1 MKQIMTFELYKSTYM
16 SAADKLEQGHKK
28 RSEELKKHAVERG
41 ISAFTS
47 KEGFDRIYPH
57 PFVFENHS
65 KLKDREDFLGE
76 FFITGFEDH
85 VYGTYRPDY
94 HGVKVIMQSD
104 YGKKILVEFVTGPKI
119 IFLPASMPKNFFS
132 LDLEYD
138 FEGGSKATEIK
149 SFRFE
154 NRKDAMEF
162 RKFIFELAEDGELE
176 RGDTFFNL
184 DTMPINKLYSTN

>member
-28 RSEELKKHAVERG
+28 RSDELKKHAAEKG
-41 ISAFTS
+41 ISAFAGNG
-47 KEGFDRIYPH
+47 GFDRIYGH

-65 KLKDREDFLGE
+65 SLKNREDFLGK

-85 VYGTYRPDY
+85 VYGTYRPNY

-104 YGKKILVEFVTGPKI
+104 YGKKIRVELVVGPENHFNI
-119 IFLPASMPKNFFS
+119 
-132 LDLEYD
+132 DLEYD
-138 FEGGSKATEIK
+138 FEGSSKATEIK

-154 NRKDAMEF
+154 NRKDAIEL
-162 RKFIFELAEDGELE
+162 RKFIFELVEDGELE
-176 RGDTFFNL
+176 RGDTWFNFE
-184 DTMPINKLYSTN
+184 TMPINKLYTTN